1 MKGMEI
7 EKSWM
12 TFRMEILTTWDHR
25 ERPLDCLLSALS
37 CDGKSRTDPR
47 SLSAPLGRWCVL
59 VIATFSPDSWN
70 LQFSSTFWKP
80 LDVTVFLKEFFVK
93 VFRLFGFKFKSKI
106 FLEILLAGFTSFYM
120 ISLAVMQTCV
130 IFSLRRYT
138 PANCF
143 FFFIQHEIAG
153 VKRFFFFSL
162 TKQLQTKIANFHF
175 FSLFFRFKIAKRTVF
190 DSAIDF
196 LFNFTFFSFC
206 AKLIANRSGR
216 RRRRRKQPWRGA
228 RARFL
233 AHCATKPR
241 GRTLRVDELLS
252 NSIIEEW
259 KNVEEC
265 CV

>member
-175 FSLFFRFKIAKRTVF
+175 FF
-190 DSAIDF
+190 
-196 LFNFTFFSFC
+196 FFS
-206 AKLIANRSGR
+206 I
-216 RRRRRKQPWRGA
+216 
-228 RARFL
+228 
-233 AHCATKPR
+233 
-241 GRTLRVDELLS
+241 
-252 NSIIEEW
+252 
-259 KNVEEC
+259 
-265 CV
+265 

>member
-143 FFFIQHEIAG
+143 FFFHTTRNCWRKAIFFLFSDETTAN
-153 VKRFFFFSL
+153 KNCKFSFFFSFFFDL
-162 TKQLQTKIANFHF
+162 KSRNELFSIRQSIFCLILLFFHF
-175 FSLFFRFKIAKRTVF
+175 AQ
-190 DSAIDF
+190 
-196 LFNFTFFSFC
+196 N
-206 AKLIANRSGR
+206 
-216 RRRRRKQPWRGA
+216 
-228 RARFL
+228 
-233 AHCATKPR
+233 
-241 GRTLRVDELLS
+241 
-252 NSIIEEW
+252 
-259 KNVEEC
+259 
-265 CV
+265 